1 MFKSN
6 EELDNQLIEMFQ
18 ESQMSFSKWAQAF
31 RDHLSVVVKP
41 HSSRGGGGGSAWKKE
56 ISALHYAGRGRG
68 WVTTN
73 NEEATILIEAKLDDL
88 ASSHQKEVQEY
99 RTLTEAAGFYWL
111 RFKSVV
117 GSSHNPQIKFEL
129 RLEGSGHVH
138 GDYFSVA
145 IPWETAKDFP
155 YMGGTPT
162 SLGLDVLPDI
172 LKTKEPTHQAEILD
186 DGSSEMVNLFGSS
199 EEEIIEEDIELN
211 VEEDEEDEDI
221 EPTEAQLMEEDPE
234 WEQFLADNDLLLEEE
249 D

>member
-6 EELDNQLIEMFQ
+6 EELDNKLIAMFK
-18 ESQMSFSKWAQAF
+18 ESDLSFSKWAQAF

-41 HSSRGGGGGSAWKKE
+41 HSQRGSGAGSAWKKE
-56 ISALHYAGRGRG
+56 IQTHYAGRGKG

-88 ASSHQKEVQEY
+88 ASSHPAEVQEY

-111 RFKSVV
+111 RFKSVT
-117 GSSHNPQIKFEL
+117 GNPSAPQIKFEL

-145 IPWETAKDFP
+145 IPQETAKDFP
-155 YMGGTPT
+155 YMGGTPA
-162 SLGLDVLPDI
+162 SLNLDTLPDI
-172 LKTKEPTHQAEILD
+172 LKTKEPTHQAQVLD

-199 EEEIIEEDIELN
+199 EEEIIEEDVELN
-211 VEEDEEDEDI
+211 VEEDEEL
-221 EPTEAQLMEEDPE
+221 EPTEEQLMQEDPE
-234 WEQFLADNDLLLEEE
+234 WEQFLADNDLLLEE